1 MVTLPLLVIAL
12 CCNITFMLT
21 ELRWMEGGMT
31 GTWYIHEII
40 QVGLERH
47 QAWLDHICIAGVH

>member
-1 MVTLPLLVIAL
+1 MD
-12 CCNITFMLT
+12 
-21 ELRWMEGGMT
+21 RGRGEGEKEGWIT